1 MPNLTRLE
9 RLVETAISLWSQEE
23 IRPSQSSDLLTDLDE
38 RTQENP
44 SGRQNLSFGNPPLT
58 LLSLE
63 GSDRTW
69 FKLGDMSLNL
79 WLGKQSSPVEPKY
92 LKRRRLHYE
101 LGGTQT
107 SAMYYELGQHTV
119 RIESSSLTRGS
130 GTVRFASMSEVFVDG
145 VLAGTAFGSAIKS
158 GAPAPFGY
166 RHRYVHNIPP
176 AYVRVEG
183 VLLAVYGPRPGW
195 SLFSSEDPWNL
206 IPPRVEVWL
215 EITKNELD
223 TIVGLRQTQHGVEDD
238 VPPDRVGLLQ
248 QLLRTK
254 GALPSSPR
262 PPGKRPLKSPRKA
275 KRQDEGSTPDE

>member
-1 MPNLTRLE
+1 
-9 RLVETAISLWSQEE
+9 
-23 IRPSQSSDLLTDLDE
+23 
-38 RTQENP
+38 
-44 SGRQNLSFGNPPLT
+44 
-58 LLSLE
+58 
-63 GSDRTW
+63 
-69 FKLGDMSLNL
+69 
-79 WLGKQSSPVEPKY
+79 
-92 LKRRRLHYE
+92 
-101 LGGTQT
+101 
-107 SAMYYELGQHTV
+107 MYYELGQHTV

-166 RHRYVHNIPP
+166 THRYVHNIPP

-223 TIVGLRQTQHGVEDD
+223 TIVGLTETQHGVEDD

-254 GALPSSPR
+254 GALPSPSPR
-262 PPGKRPLKSPRKA
+262 PSHRPSRP
-275 KRQDEGSTPDE
+275 P